1 LGFYQLRVLAT
12 TLVELWN
19 LMDTP
24 MEEQR
29 MFDNVTS
36 KIAASETEI
45 SEPNK
50 LSMDFINH
58 VSRN

>member
-1 LGFYQLRVLAT
+1 
-12 TLVELWN
+12 
-19 LMDTP
+19 MDTP

-36 KIAASETEI
+36 KIAASESEI
-45 SEPNK
+45 SEPYK

-58 VSRN
+58 VS

>member
-1 LGFYQLRVLAT
+1 
-12 TLVELWN
+12 
-19 LMDTP
+19 MDTP

-36 KIAASETEI
+36 KIAASESEI

>member
-29 MFDNVTS
+29 MFDNVTR
-36 KIAASETEI
+36 KIAASESEI
-45 SEPNK
+45 SEPNT
-50 LSMDFINH
+50 LSMDFIKH
-58 VSRN
+58 VS